1 MVRPDGIPEGDMAAS
16 DSTVDQ
22 GSWPSI
28 FLIYAIGVLGAT
40 TISQVIPVIGQL
52 AGIFRA
58 GPQIGWIISL
68 PSALVAIGALL
79 TGWIVDR
86 VGDKRV
92 LLAGSAIVVLGDIG
106 AALAASLPMLLAM
119 RVVEGVGYVGIGV
132 AAITMMI
139 RITQGRR
146 RNLALALWSSFIPMS
161 FALPFLVA
169 GPLSQPGRWQWAFT
183 GHAIVLGAL
192 LIAGLAHLPAR
203 GAAPVAS
210 RSAGLAAVVRSPGP
224 YVLGLCFAC
233 AAFVQTGVVST
244 LPHLLSSR
252 YGVSI
257 AEASSIGT
265 LGMLLNIL
273 GCLSVGPMLNRGVR
287 PLSISI
293 GGVCFTIGAGATL
306 GLSLPGFG
314 AAAALSCAFFFG
326 AGVIV
331 GLWALLPIVA
341 PSRQSL
347 GATSGLVT
355 QLTLWGVLFGPPA
368 AFAAE
373 AGGQWLPEARNI
385 VIASLA
391 IVLCIWLV
399 VHKLAHPASRQDA
412 VGEQLPSAH

>member
-1 MVRPDGIPEGDMAAS
+1 MVQQMAPS
-16 DSTVDQ
+16 DSNADQ

-28 FLIYAIGVLGAT
+28 FLIYALGVLGAT
-40 TISQVIPVIGQL
+40 TISQVIPVIGEL
-52 AGIFRA
+52 AGVFRA
-58 GPQIGWIISL
+58 GPQVGWIISS
-68 PSALVAIGALL
+68 PSALVAVGALL

-86 VGDKRV
+86 VGDKPV

-106 AALAASLPMLLAM
+106 AALASNFSVLLAM
-119 RVVEGVGYVGIGV
+119 RIVEGVGYVGIGV

-139 RITQGRR
+139 RITQGPR
-146 RNLALALWSSFIPMS
+146 RNLALTLWSSFIPMS

-169 GPLSQPGRWQWAFT
+169 GPLSQPGRWQWAFL
-183 GHAIVLGAL
+183 GHAIVMGAL
-192 LIAGLAHLPAR
+192 LIVGLTQLPGR
-203 GAAPVAS
+203 RSEHVPS
-210 RSAGLAAVVRSPGP
+210 RTAGLAAVLRSPGP
-224 YVLGLCFAC
+224 YVLGFCFAC

-244 LPHLLSSR
+244 LPRLLSMR

-257 AEASSIGT
+257 AEASAVGT
-265 LGMLLNIL
+265 AGMLLNIL

-287 PLSISI
+287 PFSVAV
-293 GGVCFTIGAGATL
+293 GGVCFTIAGGVTL
-306 GLSLPGFG
+306 GLALPGFH
-314 AAAALSCAFFFG
+314 AAAAISCVFFFG

-331 GLWALLPIVA
+331 GLWALLPSVA

-347 GATSGLVT
+347 GATSGMVT
-355 QLTLWGVLFGPPA
+355 QLTLWGVLFGPPV

-385 VIASLA
+385 VIASLT

-399 VHKLAHPASRQDA
+399 VRKFGHSAGRQGA

>member
-1 MVRPDGIPEGDMAAS
+1 MAVS
-16 DSTVDQ
+16 DRNTDQ

-40 TISQVIPVIGQL
+40 TISQVIPVIGEL
-52 AGIFRA
+52 AGVFRA
-58 GPQIGWIISL
+58 GPQVGWIISS
-68 PSALVAIGALL
+68 PSALVAIGALFA
-79 TGWIVDR
+79 GWIVDR

-106 AALAASLPMLLAM
+106 AALAAGFPTLLAM
-119 RVVEGVGYVGIGV
+119 RIVEGVGYVGIGV

-139 RITQGRR
+139 RITQGPR
-146 RNLALALWSSFIPMS
+146 RNLALTLWSSFIPMS
-161 FALPFLVA
+161 FALPFLFA
-169 GPLSQPGRWQWAFT
+169 GPLSRPGRWQWAFT

-192 LIAGLAHLPAR
+192 LIVGLARLPAR
-203 GAAPVAS
+203 GSEAVPS
-210 RSAGLAAVVRSPGP
+210 RTAGLAAVLRSPGP
-224 YVLGLCFAC
+224 YLLGLCFAC

-257 AEASSIGT
+257 AEASAVGT
-265 LGMLLNIL
+265 AGMLLNIL
-273 GCLSVGPMLNRGVR
+273 GCLTVGPLLNRGVH
-287 PLSISI
+287 PFSIAV
-293 GGVCFTIGAGATL
+293 GGVCFTIGAGVTM
-306 GLSLPGFG
+306 GLSLPGFST
-314 AAAALSCAFFFG
+314 AAAVSCTFFFG

-368 AFAAE
+368 AFAAQ
-373 AGGQWLPEARNI
+373 AGGQWVPEARNI

-399 VHKLAHPASRQDA
+399 MRRFGQSADTQRT
-412 VGEQLPSAH
+412 VGGQLPSAH